1 MAPEGTPP
9 EPGPR
14 ARVAPSAH
22 MLRIASSM
30 YFGATQREKL
40 TVYKE
45 FAVEAVVWLI
55 PVVVLLGLAF
65 MITAT

>member
-1 MAPEGTPP
+1 M
-9 EPGPR
+9 
-14 ARVAPSAH
+14 
-22 MLRIASSM
+22 
-30 YFGATQREKL
+30 
-40 TVYKE
+40 YKE

>member
-1 MAPEGTPP
+1 
-9 EPGPR
+9 
-14 ARVAPSAH
+14 

>member
-1 MAPEGTPP
+1 M
-9 EPGPR
+9 
-14 ARVAPSAH
+14 
-22 MLRIASSM
+22 
-30 YFGATQREKL
+30 